1 MNMRRMMGWLLAIA
15 GIAALPLAKAQTLVG
30 SEDSSGTVASAS
42 TTHQLPELTYMRP
55 TQKMKLRNYLFDTF
69 GPYPIIGAAF
79 AAGINQADNA
89 PPEWKQGAEGYAK
102 RLGSDFGI
110 AGVSTTARY
119 ALSEAFK
126 EDTLYYPCECTGFLP
141 RLSHAMISTF
151 TARRGEDGHRVF
163 SIPDLIAPYAGS
175 MTAVY
180 AWFPDRYNYKDGFRI
195 GNYSLLGYIGGNIAQ
210 EFFAHGSHSLLS
222 RMHLSTS
229 QPAPTAGSN
238 P

>member
-1 MNMRRMMGWLLAIA
+1 MNMRRLMSLLLAITGFA
-15 GIAALPLAKAQTLVG
+15 VVPFAKAQTLV
-30 SEDSSGTVASAS
+30 DSPGTVASIDTAND
-42 TTHQLPELTYMRP
+42 QPNLPYTRP
-55 TQKMKLRNYLFDTF
+55 TEKTKLHNYFLDTV

-79 AAGINQADNA
+79 AAGINQANNA

-102 RLGSDFGI
+102 RFGSDFGI

-126 EDTLYYPCECTGFLP
+126 EDTLYYPCECNGFLP
-141 RLSHAMISTF
+141 RLSHAVFSTF
-151 TARRGEDGHRVF
+151 TARRGDDGHRVF

-180 AWFPDRYNYKDGFRI
+180 AWYPDRYNYKDGFRI
-195 GNYSLLGYIGGNIAQ
+195 GNYSLLAYIGGNVAQ
-210 EFFAHGSHSLLS
+210 EFLARGPHSLLS
-222 RMHLSTS
+222 RMHLSNS
-229 QPAPTAGSN
+229 HPAPTSGSN

>member
-1 MNMRRMMGWLLAIA
+1 MKMRRMMGFLLAIV
-15 GIAALPLAKAQTLVG
+15 GFAALSLAKAQTLVG
-30 SEDSSGTVASAS
+30 SDDASGTVPSVN
-42 TTHQLPELTYMRP
+42 TPQELPDAPYKRP
-55 TQKMKLRNYLFDTF
+55 SEKMKLHNYLLDTV
-69 GPYPIIGAAF
+69 GLYPIIGAAF
-79 AAGINQADNA
+79 VAGINQANNA
-89 PPEWKQGAEGYAK
+89 PPEWGQGAEGYAK
-102 RLGSDFGI
+102 RFGSDFGI

-126 EDTLYYPCECTGFLP
+126 EDTLYYPCSCKGFLP

-222 RMHLSTS
+222 RMHLNTS